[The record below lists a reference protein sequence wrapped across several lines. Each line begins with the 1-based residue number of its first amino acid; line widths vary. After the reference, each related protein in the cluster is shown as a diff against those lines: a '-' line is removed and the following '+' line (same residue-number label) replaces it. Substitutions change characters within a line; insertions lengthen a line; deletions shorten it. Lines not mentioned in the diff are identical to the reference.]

1 MDDDTQGKNEEEEE
15 IDEEDEEA
23 AAATAAAIARET
35 SKSRKAPII
44 NPWLFLPLTLKYQL
58 KSSSKLFQSLSPY
71 ASTISSID
79 FLKSQNGSSE
89 SIDTTVVPSFNGGG
103 TAAFFSSFKIDLDFP
118 AGSKRSLSVDLRPRI
133 ILSIGSPPEH
143 SDAVEKLPEDSEESV
158 KKESE
163 DSVAVAAA
171 AVVVR
176 KERVLGCRHDGQ
188 GQADLSLWWSPE
200 DLKRDGSFII
210 IIIFFFFFFVNI
222 FSETDLGLFSNLF
235 WRFKMGAFWIGH

>member
-15 IDEEDEEA
+15 EEIDEEA
-23 AAATAAAIARET
+23 AAAAAAAIARET
-35 SKSRKAPII
+35 SKSRKAPRI

-103 TAAFFSSFKIDLDFP
+103 TAAFFFSSFKIDLDFP
-118 AGSKRSLSVDLRPRI
+118 VGSKRSLSVDLRPRI

-143 SDAVEKLPEDSEESV
+143 SDAVERLPEDSEESV

-163 DSVAVAAA
+163 DSVAAAAAA

-200 DLKRDGSFII
+200 DLKRNGSFII

-235 WRFKMGAFWIGH
+235 WRFKMGAF